1 MNKQK
6 GIIPMLVIVA
16 LVLSSLLG
24 GMIGIK
30 LGDGS
35 VFSFGFGFGL
45 VFILFI
51 VLAPHIE
58 KVIAAFDKIMNRL
71 RKSND

>member
-35 VFSFGFGFGL
+35 VFSFGLGFGL
-45 VFILFI
+45 VFVLFI